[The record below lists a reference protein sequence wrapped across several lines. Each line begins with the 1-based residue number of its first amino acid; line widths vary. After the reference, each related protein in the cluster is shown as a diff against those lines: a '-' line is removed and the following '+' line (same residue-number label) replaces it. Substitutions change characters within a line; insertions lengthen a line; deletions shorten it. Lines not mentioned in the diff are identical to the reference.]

1 MESTEVYIGPEP
13 HIEVHK
19 YYAGVVPVAVL
30 LALVLQAFFPVYIRS
45 ANYLELPLLV
55 TLYFAL
61 SKRNPS
67 SGLLLGMV
75 VGLLQDSLSR
85 TPLGLYGIAKTLVGY
100 LGSSIGARIDVEH
113 PIARFLLTAGF
124 YLFHHAVFTLTTR
137 ALLAQR
143 NESYL
148 TVPILIASLVNA
160 VIAIGLFP
168 LLDRFRKAV
177 LKQGYPIRC
186 ARSCTPLVQVLV

>member
-1 MESTEVYIGPEP
+1 MENTEIYIGPEP

-19 YYAGVVPVAVL
+19 YYGGVVTAAVL
-30 LALVLQAFFPVYIRS
+30 LALVLQAFFPVHFRWAS
-45 ANYLELPLLV
+45 YLELPLLV

-75 VGLLQDSLSR
+75 IGLLQDSLSR

-100 LGSSIGARIDVEH
+100 AGSSIGSRLDIEH
-113 PIARFLLTAGF
+113 PIARFVLTVGF
-124 YLFHHAVFTLTTR
+124 YLFHHAVFALTSR
-137 ALLAQR
+137 FLLGQQG
-143 NESYL
+143 ETYV

-160 VIAIGLFP
+160 GIATALFP
-168 LLDRFRKAV
+168 MLDKFRK
-177 LKQGYPIRC
+177 P
-186 ARSCTPLVQVLV
+186 S

>member
-19 YYAGVVPVAVL
+19 YYSGIVPVAVL
-30 LALVLQAFFPVYIRS
+30 LALVLQAFLPVYIHS

-67 SGLLLGMV
+67 SGLLLGMI
-75 VGLLQDSLSR
+75 VGLLQDSLSS

-100 LGSSIGARIDVEH
+100 LGSSIGSRIDVEH
-113 PIARFLLTAGF
+113 PVARFLLTVGF
-124 YLFHHAVFTLTTR
+124 YFFHHAVFVFTTR
-137 ALLAQR
+137 TLLAR
-143 NESYL
+143 HDNAYI
-148 TVPILIASLVNA
+148 TVPIVIASLVNA
-160 VIAIGLFP
+160 LIATGLFP
-168 LLDRFRKAV
+168 FLDRFRK
-177 LKQGYPIRC
+177 P
-186 ARSCTPLVQVLV
+186 S

>member
-1 MESTEVYIGPEP
+1 MENTEIYIGPEP

-19 YYAGVVPVAVL
+19 YYGGVVPVAVI
-30 LALVLQAFFPVYIRS
+30 LALVLQAFFPVHFRWASYV
-45 ANYLELPLLV
+45 ELPLLV

-85 TPLGLYGIAKTLVGY
+85 TPLGLYGIAKTSVGFVA
-100 LGSSIGARIDVEH
+100 SSIGARIDVEH
-113 PIARFLLTAGF
+113 PIARFLLTVGF
-124 YLFHHAVFTLTTR
+124 YLFHRAVFTLTSHL
-137 ALLAQR
+137 LLAQR
-143 NESYL
+143 GEAYF

-160 VIAIGLFP
+160 IIAIVLFP
-168 LLDRFRKAV
+168 FLDRFRK
-177 LKQGYPIRC
+177 P
-186 ARSCTPLVQVLV
+186 S

>member
-19 YYAGVVPVAVL
+19 YYGGVVPIAVL
-30 LALVLQAFFPVYIRS
+30 LSLVLQAFLPVYIRS
-45 ANYLELPLLV
+45 ASYLELPLLV

-75 VGLLQDSLSR
+75 IGLLQDSLSS

-100 LGSSIGARIDVEH
+100 LGSSLGARIDTEH
-113 PIARFLLTAGF
+113 PVARFVLTVIF
-124 YLFHHAVFTLTTR
+124 YVFHHAVFALMTHT
-137 ALLAQR
+137 LLAQK
-143 NESYL
+143 NQAYFSL
-148 TVPILIASLVNA
+148 PILIASLVNA
-160 VIAIGLFP
+160 VIGLGLFP
-168 LLDRFRKAV
+168 LLDRFRR
-177 LKQGYPIRC
+177 P
-186 ARSCTPLVQVLV
+186 S

>member
-1 MESTEVYIGPEP
+1 MDSTEVYTGPEP

-19 YYAGVVPVAVL
+19 YYGGVVPLVVL

-75 VGLLQDSLSR
+75 IGLLQDSLSR
-85 TPLGLYGIAKTLVGY
+85 TPLGLYGIAKTLVGFV
-100 LGSSIGARIDVEH
+100 GSSIGARIDVEH
-113 PIARFLLTAGF
+113 PIARFILTIGF
-124 YLFHHAVFTLTTR
+124 YLFHHAVFALTSRLLLGRQGETYITLPI
-137 ALLAQR
+137 LLA
-143 NESYL
+143 S
-148 TVPILIASLVNA
+148 VVNA
-160 VIAIGLFP
+160 FIA
-168 LLDRFRKAV
+168 
-177 LKQGYPIRC
+177 
-186 ARSCTPLVQVLV
+186 

>member
-1 MESTEVYIGPEP
+1 MDSTEVYIGPEP

-30 LALVLQAFFPVYIRS
+30 LALVLQAFFPVYIHS
-45 ANYLELPLLV
+45 ANFLELPLLV

-85 TPLGLYGIAKTLVGY
+85 TPLGLYGIAKTFVGY
-100 LGSSIGARIDVEH
+100 FGSSLGARIDVEH
-113 PIARFLLTAGF
+113 PIARFLLTVAF
-124 YLFHHAVFTLTTR
+124 YLIHHAIFTLTSRT
-137 ALLAQR
+137 LLAQR
-143 NESYL
+143 SESYI
-148 TVPILIASLVNA
+148 TAPILIASLVNA
-160 VIAIGLFP
+160 TIAMGLFP
-168 LLDRFRKAV
+168 LLDKFRK
-177 LKQGYPIRC
+177 P
-186 ARSCTPLVQVLV
+186 S

>member
-1 MESTEVYIGPEP
+1 MQSTDIYIGPEP

-19 YYAGVVPVAVL
+19 YYSGVVTAAVL
-30 LALVLQAFFPVYIRS
+30 VALLLQAFFPVRFHWAS
-45 ANYLELPLLV
+45 YLELPLLV

-85 TPLGLYGIAKTLVGY
+85 TPLGLYGIAKTLVGFF
-100 LGSSIGARIDVEH
+100 GSSIGARIDVEH
-113 PIARFLLTAGF
+113 PIFRFFLAACF
-124 YLFHHAVFTLTTR
+124 YLFHHAVFALTSQI
-137 ALLAQR
+137 LLAQR

-148 TVPILIASLVNA
+148 NGAILVGALVNA
-160 VIAIGLFP
+160 TIAIALFP
-168 LLDRFRKAV
+168 LLDRFRK
-177 LKQGYPIRC
+177 
-186 ARSCTPLVQVLV
+186 RS

>member
-19 YYAGVVPVAVL
+19 YYGGVVPAAVV
-30 LALVLQAFFPVYIRS
+30 LALVLQAFFPVHFRW

-75 VGLLQDSLSR
+75 IGLLQDSLSR
-85 TPLGLYGIAKTLVGY
+85 TPLGLYGIAKTLVGFV
-100 LGSSIGARIDVEH
+100 GSSIGARLDVEH
-113 PIARFLLTAGF
+113 PIARFILTIGF
-124 YLFHHAVFTLTTR
+124 YLFHHAVFALTSR
-137 ALLAQR
+137 LLLAKQS
-143 NESYL
+143 ETYITL
-148 TVPILIASLVNA
+148 PILFASVVNA
-160 VIAIGLFP
+160 FIAMGLFP
-168 LLDRFRKAV
+168 LLDRFRK
-177 LKQGYPIRC
+177 P
-186 ARSCTPLVQVLV
+186 S

>member
-1 MESTEVYIGPEP
+1 MENTEIYTGPEP

-19 YYAGVVPVAVL
+19 YYGGVVPVAVL
-30 LALVLQAFFPVYIRS
+30 LSLVLQAFLPVHIRW

-75 VGLLQDSLSR
+75 IGLLQDSLSR
-85 TPLGLYGIAKTLVGY
+85 TPIGLYGIAKTLVGF

-113 PIARFLLTAGF
+113 PIARFILTIGF
-124 YLFHHAVFTLTTR
+124 YLFHHAVFNLLSHW
-137 ALLAQR
+137 LLAR
-143 NESYL
+143 PSEPYL
-148 TVPILIASLVNA
+148 PIPILIASGVNGFL
-160 VIAIGLFP
+160 AIGLFS
-168 LLDRFRKAV
+168 LLDRFRK
-177 LKQGYPIRC
+177 P
-186 ARSCTPLVQVLV
+186 S

>member
-19 YYAGVVPVAVL
+19 YYAGVVPIVVL

-67 SGLLLGMV
+67 SGLMLGMI

-85 TPLGLYGIAKTLVGY
+85 TPLGGLMW
-100 LGSSIGARIDVEH
+100 SIRSRVSCS
-113 PIARFLLTAGF
+113 LS
-124 YLFHHAVFTLTTR
+124 VFTCSITR
-137 ALLAQR
+137 
-143 NESYL
+143 YL
-148 TVPILIASLVNA
+148 
-160 VIAIGLFP
+160 
-168 LLDRFRKAV
+168 R
-177 LKQGYPIRC
+177 
-186 ARSCTPLVQVLV
+186 

>member
-19 YYAGVVPVAVL
+19 YYAGVVPITVL

-55 TLYFAL
+55 TFYFAL

-67 SGLLLGMV
+67 SGLVLGMI

-100 LGSSIGARIDVEH
+100 LGSSIGARIDVDH

-124 YLFHHAVFTLTTR
+124 YLFHHAVFTLTSRT
-137 ALLAQR
+137 LLAQK
-143 NESYL
+143 NEIYVSA
-148 TVPILIASLVNA
+148 PILIASLVNG
-160 VIAIGLFP
+160 VIAVGLFP
-168 LLDRFRKAV
+168 VLDRFRK
-177 LKQGYPIRC
+177 P
-186 ARSCTPLVQVLV
+186 S

>member
-1 MESTEVYIGPEP
+1 MESSEVYIGPEP

-19 YYAGVVPVAVL
+19 YYGGVVPVVVL
-30 LALVLQAFFPVYIRS
+30 LALVLQAFFPVYIHS

-75 VGLLQDSLSR
+75 IGLLQDSLSR

-100 LGSSIGARIDVEH
+100 LGSSIGSRIDVEH

-124 YLFHHAVFTLTTR
+124 YLFHHAVFALTSQL
-137 ALLAQR
+137 LLAEH
-143 NESYL
+143 NETYIS
-148 TVPILIASLVNA
+148 VPILIASVVNA
-160 VIAIGLFP
+160 FIAIALFP
-168 LLDRFRKAV
+168 LLDRFRR
-177 LKQGYPIRC
+177 P
-186 ARSCTPLVQVLV
+186 S